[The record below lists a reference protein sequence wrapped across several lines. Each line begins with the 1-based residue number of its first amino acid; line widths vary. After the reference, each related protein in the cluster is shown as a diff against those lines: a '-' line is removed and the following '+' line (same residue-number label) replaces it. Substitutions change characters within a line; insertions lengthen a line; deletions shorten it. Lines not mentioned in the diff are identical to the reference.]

1 MCCCKIV
8 VTSLNHL
15 KHKRFNFC
23 SNSEC
28 IQVLNDNFFFQLLK
42 FILKLFL
49 LYYFACQKFSLVFY
63 FRCFLK
69 LEFFK
74 HLFTY
79 SLVSVIYLTIKVEL
93 NFLLIHNM
101 FILNISYFQK
111 IFYLNKNNYK
121 FDVNYHSYQL
131 FLFSICL

>member
-8 VTSLNHL
+8 VTSLCHL
-15 KHKRFNFC
+15 QKCFIFAQ
-23 SNSEC
+23 
-28 IQVLNDNFFFQLLK
+28 ILNAFMFWMFNFFFQLLK